1 MKVRFL
7 AVVVVAVFAIAIW
20 AVAIYEPQ
28 VTNDP
33 VRSPEFYALDLAFC
47 EEQATP
53 CTEVTSSSATRLFAN
68 VVATKDVGTLVVQ
81 LETDSPVLG
90 TVKHD
95 EFYVRRGDTYSGFV
109 ELSRDASCRTLP
121 CTVSVTVYIQYQAV
135 LTESVT
141 FI

>member
-7 AVVVVAVFAIAIW
+7 AVVVVAIVAVMIW
-20 AVAIYEPQ
+20 AVAIYEPK
-28 VTNDP
+28 VSNDP
-33 VRSPEFYALDLAFC
+33 IRSADFYELDIAFC

-53 CTEVTSSSATRLFAN
+53 CTEVSSTSSATLFAN

-121 CTVSVTVYIQYQAV
+121 CTVSVTVYIQYQLV

-141 FI
+141 FT